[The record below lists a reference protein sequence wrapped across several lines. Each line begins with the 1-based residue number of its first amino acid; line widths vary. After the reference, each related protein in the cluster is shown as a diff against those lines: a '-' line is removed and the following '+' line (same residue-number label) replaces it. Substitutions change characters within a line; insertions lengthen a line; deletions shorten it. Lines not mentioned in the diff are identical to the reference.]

1 MAIQNI
7 PNQPLQIS
15 VEPYEICE
23 DEIYTC
29 ALYRESD
36 GDIYAQYKLIP
47 CTPNLSGTYTYAAS
61 WTNTISPEGNQVFTH
76 AVGVSDSFAFN
87 SSWSSDIW
95 WKFNFRVY
103 GSTAGF
109 VNFYFPTPT
118 SIQSITEN
126 GIYTIY
132 VYGSVTG
139 ADTFSFGASSDFDG
153 AVEIISVDGYSYPD
167 ASCLKFYNFKGQLQS
182 GITYDIK
189 VLNDNFIIS
198 FDPSTFQKNCF
209 YFTICDPCN
218 PLNIYTS
225 NCFQIVAYDDAQNT
239 KLLIGDCTRFNKLDY
254 EFNFYWNNFN
264 PFQLKQ
270 RLISKKFAPIYQ
282 NDSKDYVFSDG
293 SKKIT
298 STQRSK
304 FYDIVFCELNEV
316 QHDTLSTQMLCRN
329 FYIDGVEYF
338 VQPDDYKPEW
348 SKQTGYSKADVRMQ
362 GMKQG
367 TIIFRDNQN

>member
-1 MAIQNI
+1 MAITNI

-29 ALYRESD
+29 AMYRESD
-36 GDIYAQYKLIP
+36 GDIYAQYKLEP
-47 CTPNLSGTYTYAAS
+47 CTPNLAGLYSYGVN
-61 WTNTISPEGNQVFTH
+61 WTNSISAAGNQVFTH
-76 AVGVSDSFAFN
+76 TAGVSDTFDFV
-87 SSWSSDIW
+87 SSWSGDIW
-95 WKFNFRVY
+95 WKFQFRVY
-103 GSTAGF
+103 GKTEGYVDF
-109 VNFYFPTPT
+109 LFPTPT
-118 SIQSITEN
+118 FIEQITEN

-132 VYGSVTG
+132 VYASVSAG
-139 ADTFSFGASSDFDG
+139 DNFSIGASSDFNG
-153 AVEIISVDGYSYPD
+153 SVEVISIDGYSYPD

-182 GITYDIK
+182 GITYDINVIK
-189 VLNDNFIIS
+189 DHFIIS

-209 YFTICDPCN
+209 YFTICDPCD
-218 PLNIYTS
+218 PATIYTS
-225 NCFQIVAYDDAQNT
+225 NCFQIVPYNAAENT
-239 KLLIGDCTRFNKLDY
+239 KLLIGDCTRFNKLDF

-270 RLISKKFAPIYQ
+270 RVISKKFAPIYT

-293 SKKIT
+293 SRKIT
-298 STQRSK
+298 SAQKSK
-304 FYDIVFCELNEV
+304 FYDIVCGELNEV
-316 QHDTLSTQMLCRN
+316 QHDTLSTQILCRN

-338 VQPDDYKPEW
+338 IQPDDYKPEW
-348 SKQTGYSKADVRMQ
+348 SKQSGYSKSDVRMQ